1 MNKLKLFKK
10 LAAGVFALAM
20 FFNFPQEV
28 QAAGK
33 KIVINSASRLMTL
46 YDGDKKISVF
56 PLGLGKTWTPTPVGY
71 YSILTK
77 EINPSWIDP
86 SDPEYEVP
94 SGPDNPLGYRWM
106 QIRGNYG
113 IHGTNR
119 PDSIGHYVSNGCVR
133 MLEKDVEYVY
143 DQVEV
148 GTPVDITYNRVV
160 VEKVDDGNVAYYI
173 YPDGYGWQSID
184 TAYVMNWLEPYGVSP
199 FVTDNEITEKIQA
212 SDGQPTYVGKPYNIE
227 VNGQRIEPIETN
239 GRRFL
244 AKAVV
249 RGGITYIPAVP
260 VSMALKT
267 KLEWRAAEST
277 LKTEHGEVTG
287 YEMRRQIYC
296 NIDDLNV
303 LLSIDGGLQNISD
316 NPEDGKIFRFKTV
329 EKQNEIFNPTPEP
342 EPETPEK
349 PEKKSKDKDND
360 KKSQNEKSEKP
371 AKPEKIEKPEKP
383 EVTEPEKKTDVNEDI
398 APTEETPQS
407 ETVQKDL
414 RKEDMTGNV

>member
-1 MNKLKLFKK
+1 MNKLRLFKK
-10 LAAGVFALAM
+10 LAGGVFALSM
-20 FFNFPQEV
+20 FFSFSHEA

-33 KIVINSASRLMTL
+33 RIVINSASRLMTL

-133 MLEKDVEYVY
+133 MLEKDVEFVY
-143 DQVEV
+143 EQVEV

-160 VEKVDDGNVAYYI
+160 VEKVEDGNVAYYI

-184 TAYVMNWLEPYGVSP
+184 TAYVMGWLEPYGVSP
-199 FVTDNEITEKIQA
+199 FVTDNEIADKIQA

-227 VNGQRIEPIETN
+227 VNGQRIEPIEAN
-239 GRRFL
+239 GRKFL

-249 RGGITYIPAVP
+249 RDSITYIPAVP
-260 VSMALKT
+260 VAMALKT

-296 NIDDLNV
+296 NADDLNV
-303 LLSIDGGLQNISD
+303 LLSIDGGLQNVSD
-316 NPEDGKIFRFKTV
+316 NPDDGKIFRFKTV
-329 EKQNEIFNPTPEP
+329 EKINEIFNP

-349 PEKKSKDKDND
+349 PEKKSKDKD
-360 KKSQNEKSEKP
+360 KKSQTDKTEKSD
-371 AKPEKIEKPEKP
+371 
-383 EVTEPEKKTDVNEDI
+383 VTESEKKTDVNEDI

-407 ETVQKDL
+407 ETVHRDL
-414 RKEDMTGNV
+414 RREDMTGNV